1 MTAADRRLANAA
13 REVRKYWRDW
23 PQERRDGVRSLSGH
37 LADAIE
43 AMCVT
48 VESEPNVG
56 TCGACGDEF
65 TLLRNGRLR
74 QHNGQVFHGTWRQVC
89 DGSGEYP
96 EVAS

>member
-1 MTAADRRLANAA
+1 MSVADRRIANAA

-23 PQERRDGVRSLSGH
+23 PQEQRDRVRALSPF

-48 VESEPNVG
+48 VESEPKVG
-56 TCGACGDEF
+56 TCGLCGDEF

-74 QHNGQVFHGTWRQVC
+74 QHNGKVFHGPWRQIC
-89 DGSGEYP
+89 DGSGKFP